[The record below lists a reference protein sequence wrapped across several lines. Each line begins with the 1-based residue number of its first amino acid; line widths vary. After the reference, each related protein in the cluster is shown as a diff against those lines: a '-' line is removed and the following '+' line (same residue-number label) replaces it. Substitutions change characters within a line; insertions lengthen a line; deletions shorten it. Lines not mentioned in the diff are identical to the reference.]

1 MTFQA
6 NYTCK
11 NNHAIHKVSISLKCN
26 VQNTFT
32 KPQIGDSNFDSIW
45 HQFQDD
51 ETSHR
56 IATYFGSHV
65 I

>member
-11 NNHAIHKVSISLKCN
+11 INCAIHKVSISLKYN
-26 VQNTFT
+26 VQNTLT
-32 KPQIGDSNFDSIW
+32 KPQIGHSNLDSIW

-51 ETSHR
+51 ETSHI
-56 IATYFGSHV
+56 IATYFGLHV
-65 I
+65 V

>member
-11 NNHAIHKVSISLKCN
+11 NNCAIHKISISFKYN
-26 VQNTFT
+26 VQNTLT
-32 KPQIGDSNFDSIW
+32 KPQIGDSDLDSIW

-51 ETSHR
+51 ERSHK
-56 IATYFGSHV
+56 IATYLGSHV
-65 I
+65 V